1 MEGYAQHVDH
11 TFIYDGYFPIQT
23 EISLVRGDYIA
34 NTITY
39 ISPMYH
45 YIMLVICCSKLLLE
59 VYKKRASKGSRPI
72 ASSEHTICFARK
84 KMTDN
89 KLAIGKGDV
98 FIVSYRAIHS

>member
-1 MEGYAQHVDH
+1 MD
-11 TFIYDGYFPIQT
+11 IFPYRLNSANLT
-23 EISLVRGDYIA
+23 GFDLFSRISVA
-34 NTITY
+34 NTVTFFP
-39 ISPMYH
+39 PMYH